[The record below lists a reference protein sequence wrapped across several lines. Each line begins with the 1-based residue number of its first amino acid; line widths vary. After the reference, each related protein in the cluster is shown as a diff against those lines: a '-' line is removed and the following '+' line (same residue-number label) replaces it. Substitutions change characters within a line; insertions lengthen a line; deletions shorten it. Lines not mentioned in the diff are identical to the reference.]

1 MESQGANMKRRSLVV
16 IFLALVC
23 SGLGAQANLNPGFDV
38 FRLGMSLADLKSALS
53 NNSFF
58 IYNGD
63 PDVTLLSRPNTNLID
78 VPGISYF
85 SRGIFQVVEGKLYS
99 ITLELNPEQISYF
112 AMYQAL
118 TKKYGDPQALDPASA
133 RWESAAVRLSLEKPL
148 TVKYIDMPLFQ
159 RFQKEGAAQKALQ
172 EITRDK
178 FLENF

>member
-1 MESQGANMKRRSLVV
+1 MKPRLWLLVLTLVLGQGLS
-16 IFLALVC
+16 
-23 SGLGAQANLNPGFDV
+23 AQANLNPGFDV
-38 FRLGMSLADLKSALS
+38 FRLGMSLADLKAALG

-58 IYNGD
+58 LYNGE
-63 PDVTLLSRPNTNLID
+63 PDVTMLARPNTNLID

-99 ITLELNPEQISYF
+99 ITLELNLEQISYF
-112 AMYQAL
+112 SMYQAL
-118 TKKYGDPQALDPASA
+118 TKKYGDPTALDPASA

-148 TVKYIDMPLFQ
+148 TVKYIDMPLFL
-159 RFQKEGAAQKALQ
+159 RLQKEGTAQKALQ